1 MVNVWRMEGVRLVL
15 LFFSLTLLLFGCAS
29 QSSPQQPVTRYAP
42 IANYGQVQTANRG
55 TVATNSESEQL
66 DSVIREGSDYIISKL
81 PIKSRI
87 GVVNMNSSSVNL
99 SNYVIDGIVMHLVNR
114 DSFFVIERSELDAV
128 QREQKYQLSGEVS
141 DETAVSIGKQLGTQM
156 IVTGSILPF
165 GNDYSLRLKI
175 TDIQTAQIIGT
186 RIFTVKPDNV
196 LLSLLKSPVE
206 EPKVAQ
212 QTVIMGDIN
221 ITNNNTT
228 TIQGDVYVNMPKGL
242 GW

>member
-1 MVNVWRMEGVRLVL
+1 MVSVWRMDDVKNVVF
-15 LFFSLTLLLFGCAS
+15 FFSLTFLLFGCAS
-29 QSSPQQPVTRYAP
+29 QSTPQQTAAGNTP
-42 IANYGQVQTANRG
+42 IANTGQVQTVN
-55 TVATNSESEQL
+55 L
-66 DSVIREGSDYIISKL
+66 DSVIQEGSDYIISKL

-99 SNYVIDGIVMHLVNR
+99 SNYVIDGIIMHLVNQ
-114 DSFFVIERSELDAV
+114 DNFMVIERYELETV
-128 QREQKYQLSGEVS
+128 QREQEYQLSGEVS

-175 TDIQTAQIIGT
+175 TDVQTAQIIGT
-186 RIFTVKPDNV
+186 RIFTVKPDDV
-196 LLSLLKSPVE
+196 LLSLLKSPVN
-206 EPKVAQ
+206 EPKIAQ
-212 QTVIMGDIN
+212 QTVIMGDMN

>member
-1 MVNVWRMEGVRLVL
+1 MSLVG
-15 LFFSLTLLLFGCAS
+15 FIFSLTFLLSGCAS
-29 QSSPQQPVTRYAP
+29 QSAPQQ
-42 IANYGQVQTANRG
+42 
-55 TVATNSESEQL
+55 TVINSGSEQL

-99 SNYVIDGIVMHLVNR
+99 SIYVIDSIVMHLVNR
-114 DSFFVIERSELDAV
+114 DNFVVIERSQLETV

-156 IVTGSILPF
+156 IITGSILPF

-175 TDIQTAQIIGT
+175 TDVQTAQIIGT

-196 LLSLLKSPVE
+196 LLSLLKSPVDE
-206 EPKVAQ
+206 AKITK

-228 TIQGDVYVNMPKGL
+228 TIQGDVYVNMPNGL

>member
-1 MVNVWRMEGVRLVL
+1 MEGVSIGIS
-15 LFFSLTLLLFGCAS
+15 FFSLTFLLFVFGCAS
-29 QSSPQQPVTRYAP
+29 QSAPQQTVARNVP
-42 IANYGQVQTANRG
+42 IANYGQVQTVNREVPV
-55 TVATNSESEQL
+55 TYSRSEQL
-66 DSVIREGSDYIISKL
+66 DSVIREASDYVISKL

-99 SNYVIDGIVMHLVNR
+99 SNYVIDSIVMHLVNR
-114 DSFFVIERSELDAV
+114 DNFVVIERSELDTV
-128 QREQKYQLSGEVS
+128 QKEQKYQLSGEVS

-165 GNDYSLRLKI
+165 GSDYSLRLKI
-175 TDIQTAQIIGT
+175 TDVQTAQIIGT

-196 LLSLLKSPVE
+196 LLSLLKPTVE
-206 EPKVAQ
+206 EPKIAQ

>member
-1 MVNVWRMEGVRLVL
+1 LSLVG
-15 LFFSLTLLLFGCAS
+15 FIFSLTFLLSGCAS
-29 QSSPQQPVTRYAP
+29 QSAPQQ
-42 IANYGQVQTANRG
+42 
-55 TVATNSESEQL
+55 TVINSGSEQL

-99 SNYVIDGIVMHLVNR
+99 SIYVIDSIVMHLVNR
-114 DSFFVIERSELDAV
+114 DNFVVIERSQLETV

-156 IVTGSILPF
+156 IITGSILPF

-175 TDIQTAQIIGT
+175 TDVQTAQIIGT

-196 LLSLLKSPVE
+196 LLSLLKSPVDE
-206 EPKVAQ
+206 AKITK

-228 TIQGDVYVNMPKGL
+228 TIQGDVYVNMPNGL

>member
-1 MVNVWRMEGVRLVL
+1 LRLVG
-15 LFFSLTLLLFGCAS
+15 FIFSLTFLLFGCAS
-29 QSSPQQPVTRYAP
+29 QSTPQRTVNRGVPVT
-42 IANYGQVQTANRG
+42 
-55 TVATNSESEQL
+55 NSRTEQL
-66 DSVIREGSDYIISKL
+66 GSVIRESSDYIISKL

-87 GVVNMNSSSVNL
+87 GVVNINSSSDNL
-99 SNYVIDGIVMHLVNR
+99 SNYVIDGIVMHLVSR
-114 DSFFVIERSELDAV
+114 DNFVVIERSELETV

-165 GNDYSLRLKI
+165 GSDYSLRLKI
-175 TDIQTAQIIGT
+175 TDVQSAQIIST
-186 RIFTVKPDNV
+186 KLYTVKPDNV

-206 EPKVAQ
+206 EPKIAK

-228 TIQGDVYVNMPKGL
+228 TIQGDVYINMPKGW